1 VVDNAGDNAAE
12 LIIQLPRGSSVDV
25 HVREEPPVAL
35 TDGRVVLE
43 HLTAGADGKLPPPAA
58 GEIVL
63 TVPSP
68 EALRREP
75 DEILNVVTD
84 AAEDGDP
91 LIVLVEGAEYLRD
104 DEIDAVLEA
113 AAATKRVLIMRIIQG
128 LN

>member
-1 VVDNAGDNAAE
+1 MVGNSADNAAE
-12 LIIQLPRGSSVDV
+12 LIIQLPSGSSVDV
-25 HVREEPPVAL
+25 HLREDPPAAL

-68 EALRREP
+68 EALRRDP
-75 DEILNVVTD
+75 GEILSIVID
-84 AAEDGDP
+84 AAEDDAP

-113 AAATKRVLIMRIIQG
+113 AAATKRIVILRIIQG
-128 LN
+128 TD